1 MAKLKIITGEDNPI
15 LRAVSEPVKKF
26 DDELK
31 KLVKDM
37 KETMIKVSGLG
48 LAAPQVGVNLRVF
61 VLFLDYKK
69 KDEKVI
75 AMINPEILEHSLDT
89 EIAEEGCLSV
99 PKFFA
104 DVERFRSV
112 KVMFFDVE
120 GIRQALDLS
129 GLDAREVQHE
139 YDHLDG
145 VLFVDRVR
153 EQTKGQNEKEGA
165 GEVM

>member
-37 KETMIKVSGLG
+37 KETLIKAQGLG
-48 LAAPQVGVNLRVF
+48 LAAPQVGMNLRIF
-61 VLFLDYKK
+61 VMILDYKK
-69 KDEKVI
+69 QDEKVI
-75 AMINPEILEHSLDT
+75 AMINPEILEHSFDT

-99 PKFFA
+99 PKLFA
-104 DVERFRSV
+104 DVERFRSL

-120 GIRQALDLS
+120 GIRQVVELS

-153 EQTKGQNEKEGA
+153 EQSKRQSEKEVA